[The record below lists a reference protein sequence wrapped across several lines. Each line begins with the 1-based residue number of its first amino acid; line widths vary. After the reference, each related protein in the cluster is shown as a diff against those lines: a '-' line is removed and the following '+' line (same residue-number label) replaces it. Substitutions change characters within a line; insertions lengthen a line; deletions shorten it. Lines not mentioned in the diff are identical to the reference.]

1 MIVKSVFGVLVA
13 SSFLFVSAVQA
24 NDARYPEFRWDTV
37 PIAFHFGKTGGL
49 MTKKEAEFVA
59 SRSNFIC
66 LEKGHAGKAFGGTEA
81 GIEAEAQQLKKLN
94 PKMKVIFYW
103 NTFLDYSMYEAHEE
117 YGKHPEWWLKTQ
129 DGGLDR
135 KKGKLMRYD
144 LSNSEFRK
152 WWTDVAAEAVVHGS
166 SDGVFMD
173 AFPQVTS
180 QANRKLWGDEKYEAI
195 QQGLKDIIQETR
207 RKIGDEKLIVYNGIR
222 STPHWVRG
230 SISPTIR
237 MLQ

>member
-1 MIVKSVFGVLVA
+1 
-13 SSFLFVSAVQA
+13 
-24 NDARYPEFRWDTV
+24 
-37 PIAFHFGKTGGL
+37 
-49 MTKKEAEFVA
+49 
-59 SRSNFIC
+59 
-66 LEKGHAGKAFGGTEA
+66 
-81 GIEAEAQQLKKLN
+81 
-94 PKMKVIFYW
+94 
-103 NTFLDYSMYEAHEE
+103 MYEAHEE

-129 DGGLDR
+129 DGGLDL

-144 LSNSEFRK
+144 LSNSEFRA

-207 RKIGDEKLIVYNGIR
+207 RKIGDEMLIVYNGIR
-222 STPHWVRG
+222 STPHWCAG
-230 SISPTIR
+230 FDFPDHTDAAIIEHFGYFQSSSKEA
-237 MLQ
+237 MLKDVLEM